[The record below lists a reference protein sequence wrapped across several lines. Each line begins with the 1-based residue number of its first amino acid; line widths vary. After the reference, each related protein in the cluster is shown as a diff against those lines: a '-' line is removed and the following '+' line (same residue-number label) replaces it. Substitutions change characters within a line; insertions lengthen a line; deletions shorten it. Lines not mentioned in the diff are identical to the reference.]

1 MKHIY
6 DPSFRYT
13 PSHETNIRATF
24 ERLRRER
31 PGGDRKAESGKAAPM
46 PYIAWKNAHV
56 ANNHALHLKDQA

>member
-13 PSHETNIRATF
+13 PSHETNIRTTF

-31 PGGDRKAESGKAAPM
+31 QDEDRAAQGRKPAPAARKVM
-46 PYIAWKNAHV
+46 RLIPDS
-56 ANNHALHLKDQA
+56 LKKSLVV